1 MAMGKKKRRQQE
13 DLWVATSE
21 LPRTA
26 GHPFYERLN
35 GLFNEHGFDDFV
47 EGLCAKF
54 YADKM
59 GRPSLAPGVYF
70 RLLLVGYFE
79 GIGSER
85 GIAWRASDSL
95 GLREFLGLKVSE
107 SPSDHSTISRTRR
120 LIDVATHEA
129 VFDWVLKRIG
139 ASGLLRGKTIGI
151 DATTLEANAALRS
164 IVRRDSEQGY
174 EEFLMELAKA
184 SGIETPRREDLA
196 KLDRKRTGKGSN
208 RVWKHPHDADA
219 RITRMKDGRTH
230 LAHKAEHAVD
240 LETGAIVSV
249 TVQGADRGDTQTM
262 VKTLT
267 EAAEKVEQ
275 ALPEGRGIEEVVAD
289 KGYHSTQ
296 RMVDLDAVGLRSYV
310 SEPRRGKR
318 RWRGDRQG
326 QEAVYANRR
335 RIRGER
341 GQRLLDL
348 DAVGLR
354 SYVSEPRRGKR
365 RWRGDRQGQEAV
377 YANRRRIR
385 GERGQ
390 RLLRQRGER
399 LERPCAH
406 LYGSGGMRRLHVRGH
421 ENVLKRLLI
430 QVSAFNLGMLM
441 RQSLGVGTPRG
452 LQGRICAL
460 MLLILSLF
468 KRLKGL
474 FGLIPAA
481 WPEKPNSATPS
492 LLPSVG
498 TT

>member
-341 GQRLLDL
+341 GQRLL
-348 DAVGLR
+348 
-354 SYVSEPRRGKR
+354 
-365 RWRGDRQGQEAV
+365 
-377 YANRRRIR
+377 
-385 GERGQ
+385 
-390 RLLRQRGER
+390 RQRGER

-430 QVSAFNLGMLM
+430 QVSAFNLGMPM

-481 WPEKPNSATPS
+481 WPEKPNSAIPS

>member
-196 KLDRKRTGKGSN
+196 KLDRQRTGKGSN

-240 LETGAIVSV
+240 VETGAIVSV

-318 RWRGDRQG
+318 
-326 QEAVYANRR
+326 
-335 RIRGER
+335 
-341 GQRLLDL
+341 
-348 DAVGLR
+348 
-354 SYVSEPRRGKR
+354 
-365 RWRGDRQGQEAV
+365 
-377 YANRRRIR
+377 
-385 GERGQ
+385 
-390 RLLRQRGER
+390 LLRQRGER

-421 ENVLKRLLI
+421 EKVLKRLLI

-481 WPEKPNSATPS
+481 WPDKPNSATPS

>member
-129 VFDWVLKRIG
+129 VFDWVLERIG

-151 DATTLEANAALRS
+151 DATTLEANAALRN

-230 LAHKAEHAVD
+230 LAHKAEQAVD

-249 TVQGADRGDTQTM
+249 TVQGADRGDTQTR

-318 RWRGDRQG
+318 RW
-326 QEAVYANRR
+326 
-335 RIRGER
+335 
-341 GQRLLDL
+341 
-348 DAVGLR
+348 
-354 SYVSEPRRGKR
+354 
-365 RWRGDRQGQEAV
+365 
-377 YANRRRIR
+377 
-385 GERGQ
+385 RGQ

>member
-85 GIAWRASDSL
+85 GIAWRAADSL
-95 GLREFLGLKVSE
+95 ALREFLGLKLSE

-196 KLDRKRTGKGSN
+196 KLDRKRTGKGSD

-249 TVQGADRGDTQTM
+249 TVQGADQGDTQTM

-267 EAAEKVEQ
+267 EAVEKVEQ

-335 RIRGER
+335 RIRGELQ
-341 GQRLLDL
+341 QRLL
-348 DAVGLR
+348 
-354 SYVSEPRRGKR
+354 
-365 RWRGDRQGQEAV
+365 Q
-377 YANRRRIR
+377 
-385 GERGQ
+385 
-390 RLLRQRGER
+390 QRGEQ

-492 LLPSVG
+492 LLPPVG

>member
-174 EEFLMELAKA
+174 EEFLMELA
-184 SGIETPRREDLA
+184 
-196 KLDRKRTGKGSN
+196 
-208 RVWKHPHDADA
+208 
-219 RITRMKDGRTH
+219 
-230 LAHKAEHAVD
+230 
-240 LETGAIVSV
+240 TGAIVSV

-318 RWRGDRQG
+318 RC
-326 QEAVYANRR
+326 
-335 RIRGER
+335 
-341 GQRLLDL
+341 
-348 DAVGLR
+348 
-354 SYVSEPRRGKR
+354 
-365 RWRGDRQGQEAV
+365 RGDRQGQEAV

-452 LQGRICAL
+452 LQGRIYAL

>member
-129 VFDWVLKRIG
+129 VFDWVLERIG

-230 LAHKAEHAVD
+230 LAHKAEQAVD

-249 TVQGADRGDTQTM
+249 TVQGADRGDTQTR

-296 RMVDLDAVGLRSYV
+296 RIVDLDAVGLRSYV

-318 RWRGDRQG
+318 RWRGERLG
-326 QEAVYANRR
+326 QEARCM
-335 RIRGER
+335 RIGGASGE
-341 GQRLLDL
+341 
-348 DAVGLR
+348 
-354 SYVSEPRRGKR
+354 SE
-365 RWRGDRQGQEAV
+365 
-377 YANRRRIR
+377 
-385 GERGQ
+385 
-390 RLLRQRGER
+390 
-399 LERPCAH
+399 
-406 LYGSGGMRRLHVRGH
+406 GSGCCGNEESGWSDPV
-421 ENVLKRLLI
+421 
-430 QVSAFNLGMLM
+430 
-441 RQSLGVGTPRG
+441 
-452 LQGRICAL
+452 RIC
-460 MLLILSLF
+460 
-468 KRLKGL
+468 
-474 FGLIPAA
+474 
-481 WPEKPNSATPS
+481 T
-492 LLPSVG
+492 G
-498 TT
+498 T

>member
-174 EEFLMELAKA
+174 EEFLMEL
-184 SGIETPRREDLA
+184 
-196 KLDRKRTGKGSN
+196 
-208 RVWKHPHDADA
+208 
-219 RITRMKDGRTH
+219 
-230 LAHKAEHAVD
+230 
-240 LETGAIVSV
+240 ETGAIVSV

-289 KGYHSTQ
+289 KGYHNTQ

-318 RWRGDRQG
+318 RC
-326 QEAVYANRR
+326 
-335 RIRGER
+335 
-341 GQRLLDL
+341 
-348 DAVGLR
+348 
-354 SYVSEPRRGKR
+354 
-365 RWRGDRQGQEAV
+365 RGDRQGQEAV

-452 LQGRICAL
+452 LQGRIYAL

-481 WPEKPNSATPS
+481 WPKKPNSATPS
-492 LLPSVG
+492 LLPSMG

>member
-26 GHPFYERLN
+26 GHPFYERRN

-120 LIDVATHEA
+120 LIDVATHAA

-151 DATTLEANAALRS
+151 DATTLEAKAALRS

-275 ALPEGRGIEEVVAD
+275 ALPEGRGIEEVVA
-289 KGYHSTQ
+289 
-296 RMVDLDAVGLRSYV
+296 
-310 SEPRRGKR
+310 
-318 RWRGDRQG
+318 RQG
-326 QEAVYANRR
+326 VSQHAADGGPGCGGIAQLCERTEAREATLARR
-335 RIRGER
+335 PAGAGSGVCESAAPPGR
-341 GQRLLDL
+341 
-348 DAVGLR
+348 A
-354 SYVSEPRRGKR
+354 
-365 RWRGDRQGQEAV
+365 
-377 YANRRRIR
+377 
-385 GERGQ
+385 RGQ

>member
-1 MAMGKKKRRQQE
+1 MGKKKRRQQE

-79 GIGSER
+79 EIGSER

-249 TVQGADRGDTQTM
+249 TVQGTDRGDTQTM

-341 GQRLLDL
+341 GQRLL
-348 DAVGLR
+348 
-354 SYVSEPRRGKR
+354 
-365 RWRGDRQGQEAV
+365 
-377 YANRRRIR
+377 
-385 GERGQ
+385 
-390 RLLRQRGER
+390 RQRGER

-406 LYGSGGMRRLHVRGH
+406 LYGSGGMRRLHVRGR

-430 QVSAFNLGMLM
+430 QVSAL
-441 RQSLGVGTPRG
+441 QSGDADAPASGCGHAPGSAGAG
-452 LQGRICAL
+452 LCPDVTHFVAVQASQGPIRPD
-460 MLLILSLF
+460 S
-468 KRLKGL
+468 G
-474 FGLIPAA
+474 
-481 WPEKPNSATPS
+481 SST
-492 LLPSVG
+492 
-498 TT
+498 

>member
-1 MAMGKKKRRQQE
+1 MGKKKRRQQE

-70 RLLLVGYFE
+70 RLLVVGYFE

-107 SPSDHSTISRTRR
+107 SDHSTISRTRR

-230 LAHKAEHAVD
+230 LAHKAEHAVE

-289 KGYHSTQ
+289 KGDHSTQ
-296 RMVDLDAVGLRSYV
+296 RMVDLDAVGL
-310 SEPRRGKR
+310 
-318 RWRGDRQG
+318 
-326 QEAVYANRR
+326 
-335 RIRGER
+335 
-341 GQRLLDL
+341 
-348 DAVGLR
+348 
-354 SYVSEPRRGKR
+354 
-365 RWRGDRQGQEAV
+365 
-377 YANRRRIR
+377 RIR

-406 LYGSGGMRRLHVRGH
+406 LYGSGGMRRLQVRGH

>member
-129 VFDWVLKRIG
+129 VFDWVLERIG

-230 LAHKAEHAVD
+230 LAHKAEQAVD

-249 TVQGADRGDTQTM
+249 TVQGADRGDTQTR

-296 RMVDLDAVGLRSYV
+296 RIVDLDAVGLRSYV

-318 RWRGDRQG
+318 RW
-326 QEAVYANRR
+326 
-335 RIRGER
+335 
-341 GQRLLDL
+341 
-348 DAVGLR
+348 
-354 SYVSEPRRGKR
+354 
-365 RWRGDRQGQEAV
+365 
-377 YANRRRIR
+377 
-385 GERGQ
+385 
-390 RLLRQRGER
+390 RGER

-481 WPEKPNSATPS
+481 WPEKPNSTTPS

>member
-47 EGLCAKF
+47 EGL
-54 YADKM
+54 
-59 GRPSLAPGVYF
+59 
-70 RLLLVGYFE
+70 
-79 GIGSER
+79 
-85 GIAWRASDSL
+85 
-95 GLREFLGLKVSE
+95 REFLGLKVSE
-107 SPSDHSTISRTRR
+107 SPFDHSTISRTRR

-151 DATTLEANAALRS
+151 DATTLEAKAALRS

-335 RIRGER
+335 RLRGER
-341 GQRLLDL
+341 
-348 DAVGLR
+348 
-354 SYVSEPRRGKR
+354 E
-365 RWRGDRQGQEAV
+365 
-377 YANRRRIR
+377 
-385 GERGQ
+385 
-390 RLLRQRGER
+390 
-399 LERPCAH
+399 
-406 LYGSGGMRRLHVRGH
+406 GSGCCGNEESGWSDPV
-421 ENVLKRLLI
+421 
-430 QVSAFNLGMLM
+430 
-441 RQSLGVGTPRG
+441 
-452 LQGRICAL
+452 RICTGAE
-460 MLLILSLF
+460 
-468 KRLKGL
+468 G
-474 FGLIPAA
+474 
-481 WPEKPNSATPS
+481 
-492 LLPSVG
+492 
-498 TT
+498 

>member
-1 MAMGKKKRRQQE
+1 M
-13 DLWVATSE
+13 
-21 LPRTA
+21 
-26 GHPFYERLN
+26 
-35 GLFNEHGFDDFV
+35 
-47 EGLCAKF
+47 
-54 YADKM
+54 
-59 GRPSLAPGVYF
+59 
-70 RLLLVGYFE
+70 
-79 GIGSER
+79 
-85 GIAWRASDSL
+85 
-95 GLREFLGLKVSE
+95 SE

-196 KLDRKRTGKGSN
+196 KLGRKRTGKGSN
-208 RVWKHPHDADA
+208 RVWKHPHDAEA

-230 LAHKAEHAVD
+230 LAHKAEQAVD

-249 TVQGADRGDTQTM
+249 TVQGADRGDTQTR

-275 ALPEGRGIEEVVAD
+275 ALPEGRGIEEGVAD
-289 KGYHSTQ
+289 KGDHSTQ
-296 RMVDLDAVGLRSYV
+296 PMVDLDAVGLRSYV

-318 RWRGDRQG
+318 RWPGDRQG

-335 RIRGER
+335 RLRGER
-341 GQRLLDL
+341 GQR
-348 DAVGLR
+348 R
-354 SYVSEPRRGKR
+354 
-365 RWRGDRQGQEAV
+365 
-377 YANRRRIR
+377 
-385 GERGQ
+385 
-390 RLLRQRGER
+390 LRQRGER

-406 LYGSGGMRRLHVRGH
+406 RYGSGGMRRLPVRGH

-441 RQSLGVGTPRG
+441 RQSLGGGTPRG

-481 WPEKPNSATPS
+481 WPEIPNSATPS
-492 LLPSVG
+492 LLPSGGYHLSSENVLLPRAARRSSLIFKVSGLISTKTG
-498 TT
+498 TAPLSTKALAVETNVKEGKITSSPTLISERMAAISRAVVQE

>member
-95 GLREFLGLKVSE
+95 GLRELLGLKVSE

-289 KGYHSTQ
+289 KGDHSTQ
-296 RMVDLDAVGLRSYV
+296 RMVDLDAV
-310 SEPRRGKR
+310 
-318 RWRGDRQG
+318 
-326 QEAVYANRR
+326 YANRR
-335 RIRGER
+335 RI
-341 GQRLLDL
+341 
-348 DAVGLR
+348 
-354 SYVSEPRRGKR
+354 
-365 RWRGDRQGQEAV
+365 
-377 YANRRRIR
+377 
-385 GERGQ
+385 
-390 RLLRQRGER
+390 RGER

-406 LYGSGGMRRLHVRGH
+406 LYGSGGMRRLQVRGH